1 MFIIKTDHYESR
13 FSSRGLMGN
22 FEKAAERAYKL
33 GHVRVNDTWVDA
45 PQWFENT
52 NWGMPFGEKTI
63 WFGGYQFKTC
73 YDKYAQE
80 ITITTVT
87 FQFGNGDKQK
97 KGKSEKKKK

>member
-33 GHVRVNDTWVDA
+33 GHVRVNSTWVDA
-45 PQWFENT
+45 PTWFENVC
-52 NWGMPFGEKTI
+52 WGLPWGEKTI
-63 WFGGYQFKTC
+63 YFGGYQFKTK

-97 KGKSEKKKK
+97 KGKNKKKKK